1 VIPMSLASVAAVVDG
16 KLSETAD
23 PEAVVTG
30 GVEFDSRKAG
40 PGGLFLAIPGAKV
53 DGHDFAAT
61 AHAQGALATIAT
73 RPIDSPAIYVDS
85 GIDALTKLAKHV
97 ARESTATIIG
107 VTGSNGKTSTKDL
120 IGQLCAD
127 LGPTVATEG
136 NFNNELGHPYTVC
149 RVEPD
154 TKYLVLELAA
164 RGLGHI
170 TELCA
175 IAPPA
180 IGVVLNVGIS
190 HLDGFGDIETT
201 AQAKSE
207 LPRYLAEYTGTAVL
221 NADDHRV
228 KAMGDDPGVSDTY
241 FGIDTEADFTAED
254 LEPGDG
260 RHRFTLR
267 MPNGSAP
274 VQLNL
279 WGRHHVYN
287 ALAAAGVAY
296 HLGASAE
303 QTAASLSKAGRL
315 SERRMDV
322 FTRPDGTTVI
332 DDSYNANP
340 ASMGAAVRTL
350 GQLPTEGRRIAVL
363 GLMADLE
370 EQSGSCHRLLGEQAV
385 EAKIDEIIAIGDGTE
400 PIVEGAA
407 AFAAAARDHEHSTDG
422 ADGVTATHVPD
433 QAAAIAL
440 LRSRLRPGDAVLV
453 KGSRYRTWDVADSL
467 RAKEETDQ

>member
-1 VIPMSLASVAAVVDG
+1 MSLAQVAAATGG

-53 DGHDFAAT
+53 DGHDFAAQ
-61 AHAQGALATIAT
+61 AHAQGVVATIAT
-73 RPIDSPAIYVDS
+73 RPIDTPAIYVD
-85 GIDALTKLAKHV
+85 DAVEALTRLASHIAAVSK
-97 ARESTATIIG
+97 ATVIG

-120 IGQLCAD
+120 LGQLCAR

-154 TKYLVLELAA
+154 TEYLVLELAA

-170 TELCA
+170 TSLCE
-175 IAPPA
+175 IAPPS
-180 IGVVLNVGIS
+180 IGAVLNVGIS
-190 HLDGFGDIETT
+190 HLDGFGSIETT
-201 AQAKSE
+201 AEAKSE
-207 LPRYLAEYTGTAVL
+207 LPRFLAPEGTAVL
-221 NADDHRV
+221 NADDPRV
-228 KAMGDDPGVSDTY
+228 AAMADRTRARVLA
-241 FGIDTEADFTAED
+241 FGIREDAEIRAADV
-254 LEPGDG
+254 EPGDG
-260 RHRFTLR
+260 RHAFTLVTPGGEAR
-267 MPNGSAP
+267 
-274 VQLNL
+274 VQLRL
-279 WGRHHVYN
+279 WGDHHVYN
-287 ALAAAGVAY
+287 ALAAAAVMWR
-296 HLGASAE
+296 LGASPD
-303 QTAASLSKAGRL
+303 QIAAGLGEAGRL

-322 FTRPDGTTVI
+322 FTRPDGTVVI

-340 ASMGAAVRTL
+340 ASMAAAVRAL
-350 GQLPTEGRRIAVL
+350 GRVPTEGRRIAVL

-370 EQSGSCHRLLGEQAV
+370 ELEEECHRRLGEQARDAGV
-385 EAKIDEIIAIGDGTE
+385 DEIIAVGEGTE

-407 AFAAAARDHEHSTDG
+407 GNGRAHSIDG

-440 LRSRLRPGDAVLV
+440 LENRLRPGDAVLV
-453 KGSRYRTWDVADSL
+453 KGSRYRTWDVADHL

>member
-1 VIPMSLASVAAVVDG
+1 MIPMSLAQVAAVVGG

-30 GVEFDSRKAG
+30 GVEYDSRKAG
-40 PGGLFLAIPGAKV
+40 PGGLFLAIPGDKV
-53 DGHDFAAT
+53 DGHDFAAK

-73 RPIDSPAIYVDS
+73 RPIESPAIYVDN
-85 GIDALTKLAKHV
+85 GIEALTRLAKHV
-97 ARESTATIIG
+97 AAASKAIIVG

-149 RVEPD
+149 RVEPA
-154 TKYLVLELAA
+154 TEYLVLELAA

-170 TELCA
+170 TQLCE
-175 IAPPA
+175 IAPPS

-190 HLDGFGDIETT
+190 HLDGFGSIETT
-201 AQAKSE
+201 ARAKSE
-207 LPRYLAEYTGTAVL
+207 LPRFLGEGDSVLL
-221 NADDHRV
+221 NADDPRVAQMEAVSGATGLALRHRQPRRDRSRPTSTP
-228 KAMGDDPGVSDTY
+228 A
-241 FGIDTEADFTAED
+241 TAAT
-254 LEPGDG
+254 PSPSSPAKDG
-260 RHRFTLR
+260 RASSCGCGDSTTSTTPSR
-267 MPNGSAP
+267 PP
-274 VQLNL
+274 
-279 WGRHHVYN
+279 
-287 ALAAAGVAY
+287 
-296 HLGASAE
+296 ASAGSSARAPSRSPRASPMRVGSPS
-303 QTAASLSKAGRL
+303 AAWTSSP
-315 SERRMDV
+315 DH
-322 FTRPDGTTVI
+322 DGTTVI

-370 EQSGSCHRLLGEQAV
+370 EQSETCHRRLGEQAA
-385 EAKIDEIIAIGDGTE
+385 EAGIDEIIAVGEGTE

-407 AFAAAARDHEHSTDG
+407 GSDRDNHSG
-422 ADGVTATHVPD
+422 ADGVTTTHVPD
-433 QAAAIAL
+433 QAAAIEL
-440 LRSRLRPGDAVLV
+440 LRHRLRPGDAVLV
-453 KGSRYRTWDVADSL
+453 KGSRYRTWDVADHL

>member
-1 VIPMSLASVAAVVDG
+1 MSLAAIADAVG
-16 KLSETAD
+16 GTLSEHAD

-30 GVEFDSRKAG
+30 DVEFDSRKAG

-53 DGHDFAAT
+53 DGHEFAAK
-61 AHAQGALATIAT
+61 ALAQGAVATVAT
-73 RPIDSPAIYVDS
+73 RPVEGPAIYVD
-85 GIDALTKLAKHV
+85 DAVAALTLLAKDV
-97 ARESTATIIG
+97 ARRSDATVIG

-120 IGQLCAD
+120 LAQVCAD

-149 RVEPD
+149 KTAPD

-170 TELCA
+170 TELCT
-175 IAPPA
+175 IAPPH

-201 AQAKSE
+201 ARAKSE
-207 LPRYLAEYTGTAVL
+207 LPRFLGPNDHVVL
-221 NADDHRV
+221 NADDPRV
-228 KAMGDDPGVSDTY
+228 KAMGEGVEAADVY
-241 FGIDTEADFTAED
+241 FGVDGPADFTAED

-267 MPNGSAP
+267 TPDGTAD

-287 ALAAAGVAY
+287 ALAAAGAAW
-296 HLGASAE
+296 HLGASTEAI
-303 QTAASLSKAGRL
+303 AKSLSAAGRL

-322 FTRPDGTTVI
+322 FTRPDGTVVI

-370 EQSGSCHRLLGEQAV
+370 AQSEECHHRLGEQAR
-385 EAKIDEIIAIGDGTE
+385 EAGIDEVIAVGDGTQ
-400 PIVEGAA
+400 PIL
-407 AFAAAARDHEHSTDG
+407 TG

-440 LRSRLRPGDAVLV
+440 LRTRLRPGDAVLV
-453 KGSRYRTWDVADSL
+453 KGSRYRTWDVADHL

>member
-1 VIPMSLASVAAVVDG
+1 VIPMSLAQVAAVMDG
-16 KLSETAD
+16 KLSESAD
-23 PEAVVTG
+23 PDAVVTG
-30 GVEFDSRKAG
+30 GVEYDSRKAG
-40 PGGLFLAIPGAKV
+40 PGGLFLAIPGDKV
-53 DGHDFAAT
+53 DGHDFAGKA
-61 AHAQGALATIAT
+61 AAQGSVATIAT
-73 RPIDSPAIYVDS
+73 RPIDGPAIYVDN
-85 GIDALTKLAKHV
+85 GIDALTRLAKHV
-97 ARESTATIIG
+97 AAESKARIIG

-120 IGQLCAD
+120 IGQLCAR

-154 TKYLVLELAA
+154 TEYLVLELAA
-164 RGLGHI
+164 RGIGHI
-170 TELCA
+170 TRLCE
-175 IAPPA
+175 IAPPE
-180 IGVVLNVGIS
+180 IGAVLNVGIS

-201 AQAKSE
+201 ARAKSE
-207 LPRYLAEYTGTAVL
+207 LPRFLAAEGTAVL
-221 NADDHRV
+221 NADDPRV
-228 KAMGDDPGVSDTY
+228 ARMAEATRAGVTT
-241 FGIDTEADFTAED
+241 FGIDQPADVTAAD

-260 RHRFTLR
+260 RYAFTLQT
-267 MPNGSAP
+267 PAGSAR
-274 VQLNL
+274 VRLRL
-279 WGRHHVYN
+279 YGLHHVYN
-287 ALAAAGVAY
+287 ALAAAAVLWR
-296 HLGASAE
+296 LGAPLDALAE
-303 QTAASLSKAGRL
+303 WLSESGRL

-370 EQSGSCHRLLGEQAV
+370 EQSETCHRRLGEQARD
-385 EAKIDEIIAIGDGTE
+385 AGIDEIIAVGDGTE
-400 PIVEGAA
+400 PIV
-407 AFAAAARDHEHSTDG
+407 DG

-453 KGSRYRTWDVADSL
+453 KGSRYRTWDVADHL
-467 RAKEETDQ
+467 RAKEDKDQ

>member
-1 VIPMSLASVAAVVDG
+1 MIPMSLAQVAAVMDG

-40 PGGLFLAIPGAKV
+40 PGGLFLAIPGDKV
-53 DGHDFAAT
+53 DGHDFAAK
-61 AHAQGALATIAT
+61 AAAQGAVATIAT
-73 RPIDSPAIYVDS
+73 RPIETPAIYVDN

-97 ARESTATIIG
+97 AAASNARIIG

-154 TKYLVLELAA
+154 TEYLVLELAA

-170 TELCA
+170 TQLCE
-175 IAPPA
+175 IAPPT

-190 HLDGFGDIETT
+190 HLDGFGSIETT
-201 AQAKSE
+201 AKAKSE
-207 LPRYLAEYTGTAVL
+207 LPQFLGAEDHLFL
-221 NADDHRV
+221 NADDPRV
-228 KAMGDDPGVSDTY
+228 ADMEAVSAATGWRY
-241 FGIDTEADFTAED
+241 GIREPAEITAADID
-254 LEPGDG
+254 PGDG
-260 RHRFTLR
+260 RHAFTLVTPDGEAR
-267 MPNGSAP
+267 VRLG
-274 VQLNL
+274 L
-279 WGRHHVYN
+279 WGDHHVYN
-287 ALAAAGVAY
+287 ALAAAGVLWK
-296 HLGASAE
+296 LGQTTEKIAE
-303 QTAASLSKAGRL
+303 GLSRAGRL

-370 EQSGSCHRLLGEQAV
+370 EQSETCHRRLGEQV
-385 EAKIDEIIAIGDGTE
+385 REAGIDEVIAVAEGTE
-400 PIVEGAA
+400 PIIEGA
-407 AFAAAARDHEHSTDG
+407 E
-422 ADGVTATHVPD
+422 GVTATHVPD

-440 LRSRLRPGDAVLV
+440 LQSRLRPGDAVLV
-453 KGSRYRTWDVADSL
+453 KGSRYRTWDVADYL
-467 RAKEETDQ
+467 RAKEDKDQ

>member
-1 VIPMSLASVAAVVDG
+1 MSLAQVAAAAG
-16 KLSETAD
+16 GELSATAD

-30 GVEFDSRKAG
+30 GVEYDSRKAG
-40 PGGLFLAIPGAKV
+40 PGGLFLAIPGARA
-53 DGHDFAAT
+53 DGHDFAAK

-73 RPIDSPAIYVDS
+73 RPIDTPAIYVD
-85 GIDALTKLAKHV
+85 DAVAALTRLARHV
-97 ARESTATIIG
+97 AAASKATIIG

-120 IGQLCAD
+120 IGQLCAR

-154 TKYLVLELAA
+154 TEFLVLELAA
-164 RGLGHI
+164 RGVGHI
-170 TELCA
+170 TELCE
-175 IAPPA
+175 IAPPS
-180 IGVVLNVGIS
+180 IGAVLNVGIS

-201 AQAKSE
+201 ARAKSE
-207 LPRYLAEYTGTAVL
+207 LPRFLAADGAAVL

-228 KAMGDDPGVSDTY
+228 AAMAAHTKAEVLTFGV
-241 FGIDTEADFTAED
+241 EAPADFAATEVD
-254 LEPGDG
+254 PRDG
-260 RHRFTLR
+260 RHAFTLR
-267 MPNGSAP
+267 TPGGAAE
-274 VQLNL
+274 VRLGL
-279 WGRHHVYN
+279 WGGHHVHN
-287 ALAAAGVAY
+287 ALAAAAVLWR
-296 HLGASAE
+296 LGADAE
-303 QTAASLSKAGRL
+303 SIAAGLSEATRK

-322 FTRPDGTTVI
+322 FTRDDGTTVI

-340 ASMGAAVRTL
+340 ASMGAAVRAL

-370 EQSGSCHRLLGEQAV
+370 ALEASCHRRLGEQAR
-385 EAKIDEIIAIGDGTE
+385 EAGVDEVIAVGEGTE
-400 PIVEGAA
+400 PIVEGATGGNT
-407 AFAAAARDHEHSTDG
+407 HHSPDG

-440 LRSRLRPGDAVLV
+440 LRTRLRPGDAVLV
-453 KGSRYRTWDVADSL
+453 KGSRYRTWDVADHL